1 MAIKQ
6 VVTPSNLGLTIKPG
20 HLAAN
25 KYDVNIDGVTI
36 VADASGVISTAL
48 DPAKVDALVA
58 LSGLPALTTDLGTFT
73 GATIPDATTV
83 KGALQALETAVEAIN
98 ITGQYLGS
106 AATFAALPVVDSAGK
121 PANNAD
127 WAILTADD
135 GANQAGIYAYNGAV
149 FSLAAEIP
157 NSFVMA
163 ATVISPAA
171 TDATGLVGTS
181 LDYARADHKHPAQG
195 VSADANQMLGLGTDG
210 LHLLKLDPV
219 AGNLLTQTAAGVK
232 VAPAD
237 VKAALTFDV
246 EVQDAF
252 GVTLYFANSAANF
265 A

>member
-6 VVTPSNLGLTIKPG
+6 VVTPLNLGPTIKPS
-20 HLAAN
+20 AITAN
-25 KYDVNIDGVTI
+25 KYDVNIDNATLVVNG
-36 VADASGVISTAL
+36 SGVISTAL

-58 LSGLPALTTDLGTFT
+58 LSGLPALTSDLGTFT
-73 GATIPDATTV
+73 GATIPNATTV

-106 AATFAALPVVDSAGK
+106 AATFAALPVVDAAGVA
-121 PANNAD
+121 ANNAD

-171 TDATGLVGTS
+171 TDATGAVGTS

-195 VSADANQMLGLGTDG
+195 VSADANQMLGVGTDG

-219 AGNLLTQTAAGVK
+219 AGNLLTQAAAGVK
-232 VAPAD
+232 VSPAD

>member
-6 VVTPSNLGLTIKPG
+6 VVTPLNLGPTIKPS
-20 HLAAN
+20 AITAN
-25 KYDVNIDGVTI
+25 KYDVNVDNVTL
-36 VADASGVISTAL
+36 VVNGSGVISTAL

-58 LSGLPALTTDLGTFT
+58 LSGLPALTSDLGTFS
-73 GATIPDATTV
+73 GATIPDASTV

-106 AATFAALPVVDSAGK
+106 AATFAALPVVDSAGVA
-121 PANNAD
+121 ANNAD

-135 GANQAGIYAYNGAV
+135 GANQAGIYAYNGTA
-149 FSLAAEIP
+149 FSLVSEIP

-195 VSADANQMLGLGTDG
+195 VSADADQMLGVGSDG

-219 AGNLLTQTAAGVK
+219 AGNLLTQTAAGIK

-237 VKAALTFDV
+237 VKAALTFDT

-252 GVTLYFANSAANF
+252 GVTLFYANSTPNF